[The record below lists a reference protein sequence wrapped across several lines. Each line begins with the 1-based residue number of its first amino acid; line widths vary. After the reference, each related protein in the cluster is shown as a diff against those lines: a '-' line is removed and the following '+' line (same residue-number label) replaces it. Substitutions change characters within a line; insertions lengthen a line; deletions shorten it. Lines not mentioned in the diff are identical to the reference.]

1 MCPTPAAT
9 RAVTPSAWRCPG
21 CWPGSGQPAARRRP
35 GQIGEIQLHGPQVF
49 GGYWRDPAATEAAF
63 TEDGWFRTGDIGPV
77 DQASGHLV
85 IRGRIKELIITGGL
99 NVYPREVEVA
109 LESHPSVAEAV
120 VAGVPDA
127 RWGEQVTAW
136 VVVRP
141 GCRFDEDALI
151 AHARTV
157 LASYKCPKRV
167 FEVAAVPRNHLG
179 KTNCAALVS
188 GLAR

>member
-1 MCPTPAAT
+1 
-9 RAVTPSAWRCPG
+9 
-21 CWPGSGQPAARRRP
+21 
-35 GQIGEIQLHGPQVF
+35 
-49 GGYWRDPAATEAAF
+49 
-63 TEDGWFRTGDIGPV
+63 
-77 DQASGHLV
+77 
-85 IRGRIKELIITGGL
+85 
-99 NVYPREVEVA
+99 
-109 LESHPSVAEAV
+109 
-120 VAGVPDA
+120 
-127 RWGEQVTAW
+127 VTAW